1 MQYLKKVPNA
11 SMSYPHIQF
20 IVLKI
25 VYTVMTLYVI
35 IWDSQWRENEMSKYG
50 HRRHRMTK
58 TMSSAVF
65 ETGGPTKKILTST
78 TEVF

>member
-1 MQYLKKVPNA
+1 MNEYLKKIRIKKKYYLVTYTN
-11 SMSYPHIQF
+11 
-20 IVLKI
+20 
-25 VYTVMTLYVI
+25 TVMTLYVM

-65 ETGGPTKKILTST
+65 ETGGPTTKILTST